1 MTNILNKKLKYVT
14 FFAIITL
21 QLWNEVACEE
31 ETQGTKRKYK
41 DTCTTILNAVN

>member
-1 MTNILNKKLKYVT
+1 
-14 FFAIITL
+14 
-21 QLWNEVACEE
+21 VACEE